1 MKDGLGAG
9 RLEVIAGPMFAGKSE
24 ELLRRVRR
32 ARIAQRGALVV
43 SHALDTRRGSGRVTS
58 HSGAGLP
65 SRTVSDAADIPAL
78 LDTAVRPVGAGSPE
92 GGDAVGPDGARSA
105 EGDDA
110 LGGRPLEGDDAV
122 LPVELVA
129 IDEAQFFGAG
139 LVPVVSDLADRGLV
153 VVVAGL
159 SVTFDGQPFA
169 PLPEL
174 MALAESVDK
183 LTAVCSVCGADAAF
197 HVRVPDA
204 PSLPDTGQDGDAL
217 VPVAAHVGGS
227 ESYEAR
233 CRRHATTR
241 QD

>member
-32 ARIAQRGALVV
+32 ARIARRGVLVV
-43 SHALDTRRGSGRVTS
+43 SHALDDRRGVGRVSS
-58 HSGAGLP
+58 HSGQGVPAH
-65 SRTVSDAADIPAL
+65 TVSRAGEIPGL
-78 LDTAVRPVGAGSPE
+78 LDTGTGTGAEAGT
-92 GGDAVGPDGARSA
+92 
-105 EGDDA
+105 
-110 LGGRPLEGDDAV
+110 
-122 LPVELVA
+122 ELVA
-129 IDEAQFFGAG
+129 VDEAQFFGAD
-139 LVPVVSDLADRGLV
+139 LVPVVSALAGRGLV

-159 SVTFDGQPFA
+159 SVTFDGQPFT

-174 MALAESVDK
+174 MALAESVEK

-197 HVRVPDA
+197 HIRLPGAAAEPDA
-204 PSLPDTGQDGDAL
+204 VSARADDGDAL

-233 CRRHATTR
+233 CRRHAVVPS
-241 QD
+241 

>member
-1 MKDGLGAG
+1 MEDGLGAG

-32 ARIAQRGALVV
+32 ARIARRGVVVV
-43 SHALDTRRGSGRVTS
+43 SHALDDRRGVGRVSS
-58 HSGAGLP
+58 HSGQEVP
-65 SRTVSDAADIPAL
+65 SHTVSDAGEIPGL
-78 LDTAVRPVGAGSPE
+78 IVDGTGHDDGAG
-92 GGDAVGPDGARSA
+92 A
-105 EGDDA
+105 
-110 LGGRPLEGDDAV
+110 GGRT
-122 LPVELVA
+122 ELVA
-129 IDEAQFFGAG
+129 VDEAQFFGAG
-139 LVPVVSDLADRGLV
+139 LVPVVSELAGRGLV

-174 MALAESVDK
+174 MALAESVEK

-197 HVRVPDA
+197 HVRLPAAPAVPDA
-204 PSLPDTGQDGDAL
+204 GPAHPDDAL

-233 CRRHATTR
+233 CRRHAVVG
-241 QD
+241 

>member
-32 ARIAQRGALVV
+32 ARIARRGVLVV
-43 SHALDTRRGSGRVTS
+43 SHTLDARRGVGRVSS
-58 HSGAGLP
+58 HAGQGVA
-65 SRTVSDAADIPAL
+65 SHTVSDAAEIPAL
-78 LDTAVRPVGAGSPE
+78 VATEDSGAETA
-92 GGDAVGPDGARSA
+92 
-105 EGDDA
+105 
-110 LGGRPLEGDDAV
+110 
-122 LPVELVA
+122 LVS

-139 LVPVVSDLADRGLV
+139 LVPVVSQLADRGFV

-159 SVTFDGQPFA
+159 SVTFDGQPFS

-174 MALAESVDK
+174 MALAESVEK

-197 HVRVPDA
+197 HVRVPGAPPVTDA
-204 PSLPDTGQDGDAL
+204 GGAPGDAL

-227 ESYEAR
+227 EAYEAR
-233 CRRHATTR
+233 CRRHVDAG
-241 QD
+241 

>member
-1 MKDGLGAG
+1 MEDGLGAG

-32 ARIAQRGALVV
+32 ARIARRGVVVV
-43 SHALDTRRGSGRVTS
+43 SHALDVRRGVGRVSS
-58 HSGAGLP
+58 HSGQEVP
-65 SRTVSDAADIPAL
+65 SHTVSDAAEIPGL
-78 LDTAVRPVGAGSPE
+78 LV
-92 GGDAVGPDGARSA
+92 DGT
-105 EGDDA
+105 
-110 LGGRPLEGDDAV
+110 
-122 LPVELVA
+122 ELVA
-129 IDEAQFFGAG
+129 VDEAQFFGSG
-139 LVPVVSDLADRGLV
+139 LVPVVSDLAGRGLV

-174 MALAESVDK
+174 MALAESVEK

-197 HVRVPDA
+197 HVRLPAVPPVPDA
-204 PSLPDTGQDGDAL
+204 GAAHPDDAL

-233 CRRHATTR
+233 CRRHAVVG
-241 QD
+241 

>member
-1 MKDGLGAG
+1 MKDGLVKDGLVKDALVSDGLGAG

-32 ARIAQRGALVV
+32 ARIARRGVLVV
-43 SHALDTRRGSGRVTS
+43 SHALDDRRGVGRVTS
-58 HSGAGLP
+58 HSGQGVP
-65 SRTVSDAADIPAL
+65 SHTVSDAEEIPGL
-78 LDTAVRPVGAGSPE
+78 LDPGT
-92 GGDAVGPDGARSA
+92 
-105 EGDDA
+105 
-110 LGGRPLEGDDAV
+110 
-122 LPVELVA
+122 ELVA
-129 IDEAQFFGAG
+129 VDEAQFFGAG
-139 LVPVVSDLADRGLV
+139 LVPVVTDLAGRGLV

-174 MALAESVDK
+174 MALAESVEK

-197 HVRVPDA
+197 HVRLPEA
-204 PSLPDTGQDGDAL
+204 PEEPGGGAL

-233 CRRHATTR
+233 CRRHAVVGP
-241 QD
+241 

>member
-1 MKDGLGAG
+1 MRDGQVKDGLGAG

-32 ARIAQRGALVV
+32 ARIARRGVLVV
-43 SHALDTRRGSGRVTS
+43 SHALDDRRGVGQVSS
-58 HSGAGLP
+58 HAGQGVP
-65 SRTVSDAADIPAL
+65 AHTVSDAGEIPGL
-78 LDTAVRPVGAGSPE
+78 LDPGTGTDPGT
-92 GGDAVGPDGARSA
+92 
-105 EGDDA
+105 
-110 LGGRPLEGDDAV
+110 
-122 LPVELVA
+122 ELVA
-129 IDEAQFFGAG
+129 VDEAQFFGAG
-139 LVPVVSDLADRGLV
+139 LVPVVTDLAGRGLV

-174 MALAESVDK
+174 MALAESVEK

-197 HVRVPDA
+197 HVR
-204 PSLPDTGQDGDAL
+204 LPQAQGESDGGAL

-233 CRRHATTR
+233 CRRHAVVAG
-241 QD
+241 

>member
-1 MKDGLGAG
+1 MKDGQVKDGLGAG

-32 ARIAQRGALVV
+32 ARIARRGVLVV
-43 SHALDTRRGSGRVTS
+43 SHALDDRRGVGRVSS
-58 HSGAGLP
+58 HSGQGVP
-65 SRTVSDAADIPAL
+65 SHTVSDAEEIPGL
-78 LDTAVRPVGAGSPE
+78 LDPGTGTDPGT
-92 GGDAVGPDGARSA
+92 
-105 EGDDA
+105 
-110 LGGRPLEGDDAV
+110 
-122 LPVELVA
+122 ELVA
-129 IDEAQFFGAG
+129 VDEAQFFGAG
-139 LVPVVSDLADRGLV
+139 LVPVVTDLAGRGLV

-174 MALAESVDK
+174 MALAESVEK

-197 HVRVPDA
+197 HVRLPEA
-204 PSLPDTGQDGDAL
+204 PEEPGDGAL

-233 CRRHATTR
+233 CRRHAVVGP
-241 QD
+241 